1 MTAAEDRWHQRRHVS
16 LDSTHAINMNMNMN
30 MNMNISDIESC
41 VVKVSL
47 PAADGGIALLDVTR
61 VPSGRVVRRA
71 LGRVLVRDHPVRAD
85 RPHRSRS

>member
-16 LDSTHAINMNMNMN
+16 LDSTHAINRN